1 MEGECQEPQKWT
13 AEEEEALLAGV
24 AKHGVGKWKIIL
36 EDSEFG
42 PILTH
47 RSNHKLRYKWRR
59 WSVRPSGNSPFM
71 ADVAAKEAQIVS
83 DTEEEQRVSEM
94 KEIQGVSET
103 KEMQR
108 ISKSAED
115 TESML
120 QLANEI
126 YERCSRG

>member
-1 MEGECQEPQKWT
+1 MEGECQQPQKWT

-42 PILTH
+42 PILTD
-47 RSNHKLRYKWRR
+47 RSNHKLKYKWRR

-71 ADVAAKEAQIVS
+71 ADEAAKEAQRVS
-83 DTEEEQRVSEM
+83 HTEEEQRVSET
-94 KEIQGVSET
+94 KEIQGISET

-115 TESML
+115 TESMR